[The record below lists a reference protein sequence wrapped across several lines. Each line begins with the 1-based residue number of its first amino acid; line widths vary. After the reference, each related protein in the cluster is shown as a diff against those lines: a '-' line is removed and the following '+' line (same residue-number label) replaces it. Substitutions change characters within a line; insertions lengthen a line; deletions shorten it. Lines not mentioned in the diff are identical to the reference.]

1 MGLPD
6 QETPQRRS
14 PMPMATDSGGTEAA
28 GESPLSCS
36 SSHMATG
43 GGCCGA
49 SPPLVVESAVRT
61 RRVGR
66 KCLRR
71 KRGAATGT
79 VVGDRARPGPAR
91 TAARAGAPQIHQVLL
106 LDLGLTAARRAVMPV
121 VAAGDDALIVG
132 SSDDCQRGGSSSV
145 SAAEPL
151 QLRLV
156 G

>member
-1 MGLPD
+1 
-6 QETPQRRS
+6 
-14 PMPMATDSGGTEAA
+14 
-28 GESPLSCS
+28 
-36 SSHMATG
+36 MATG

-106 LDLGLTAARRAVMPV
+106 LDLQWGANCRPARRDARRGAGMMP
-121 VAAGDDALIVG
+121 
-132 SSDDCQRGGSSSV
+132 
-145 SAAEPL
+145 
-151 QLRLV
+151 
-156 G
+156 